1 MGSTFYVSLQ
11 NDVIYAIIP
20 TMSQKIVVDTSVLI
34 SALIGKRGASREVL
48 RRCLKGEYDPQI
60 SNALFQEYEAVT
72 SRREVIERC
81 PLTKREIRELL
92 NAIYSVCTW
101 TPVYYLWRPNLRDEG
116 DNFLI
121 ELALAGNSEVIVT
134 NNVKD
139 LESAELNFEGLR
151 ILRPEQLLR
160 GK

>member
-11 NDVIYAIIP
+11 NDVTYAIIP

-60 SNALFQEYEAVT
+60 SNALFH
-72 SRREVIERC
+72 
-81 PLTKREIRELL
+81 

>member
-81 PLTKREIRELL
+81 PLAKREIRELL

>member
-1 MGSTFYVSLQ
+1 
-11 NDVIYAIIP
+11 
-20 TMSQKIVVDTSVLI
+20 MSQKIVVDTSVLV
-34 SALIGKRGASREVL
+34 SALIGKKGASREVL
-48 RRCLKGEYDPQI
+48 RRCLNGEYDPQI

-72 SRREVIERC
+72 SRRAVIEQC
-81 PLTKREIRELL
+81 PLTEREIRELL
-92 NAIYSVCTW
+92 NAFYSVCTW

-134 NNVKD
+134 NNIKD
-139 LESAELNFEGLR
+139 LERAELNFAGLR